1 MALQNFVS
9 RSDMGWSATPAPR
22 TMTNLGM
29 VAHYDSGFWLRNRR
43 KELADAGRAQ
53 HAACIEYWNRTRT
66 QHRGQGWVDVGYA
79 YFCCPD
85 GYVFAGREV
94 NHQQAAEMP
103 TPGKMQNGNS
113 RYVAATFA
121 LGPGEEPTSDALNAW
136 ARLRAWLMDE
146 HGVKGDVYGHRDFTS
161 TDCPGEPV
169 YRLVKSGALKRGP
182 ATLPPKPTT
191 PPVQEIDMDYAS
203 FGSSE
208 AGPTTCA
215 PGVWTDI
222 AFDTEY
228 ADPSKSHPDSGSNP
242 TVLIGKPYI
251 YTLEF
256 GAEVE
261 GGQLD
266 EVIDIDVAEY
276 LYDKTT
282 TPPSDKLVE
291 PGKLNSVRLTHGFRL
306 HHVAV
311 GSLRKN
317 GKLRVRV
324 LSHAAATVKVKG
336 ARVSVA
342 YAE

>member
-1 MALQNFVS
+1 MALQRFVS
-9 RSDMGWSATPAPR
+9 RSDMGWSATPAGR
-22 TMTNLGM
+22 TITNQGM
-29 VAHYDSGFWLRNRR
+29 IAHYDSGFWLRNRR
-43 KELADAGRAQ
+43 KELAQANRSQ
-53 HAACIEYWNRTRT
+53 HAACIEYWNRTRV

-85 GYVFAGREV
+85 DYIFAGREV
-94 NHQQAAEMP
+94 NHQQAAELP
-103 TPGKMQNGNS
+103 TPGKLQNGNS
-113 RYVAATFA
+113 RYVAATFG
-121 LGPGEEPTSDALNAW
+121 LGPGEKPTLNALMAW
-136 ARLRAWLMDE
+136 HRLRTWLMDE
-146 HGVKGDVYGHRDFTS
+146 HGVKSAVYGHRDFTS
-161 TDCPGEPV
+161 TDCPGDEI
-169 YRLVKSGALKRGP
+169 YALRNTALKALT
-182 ATLPPKPTT
+182 ATPPPTPT
-191 PPVQEIDMDYAS
+191 IPPVQEKIDMDYAS
-203 FGSSE
+203 FGSSD
-208 AGPTTCA
+208 AGPTSCA
-215 PGVWTDI
+215 PGVWTDV

-228 ADPSKSHPDSGSNP
+228 ADPTKSHPDSGSNP

-291 PGKLNSVRLTHGFRL
+291 PGKLNSIRLTHGFRL
-306 HHVAV
+306 HHIAV

-324 LSHAAATVKVKG
+324 LSHAAATVKIKG
-336 ARVSVA
+336 ARISVA